1 MHKFLSLAFLIA
13 VSVFAISCGG
23 GTVSPGTPAASPTE
37 AYKAL
42 YAGVKAKNTD
52 AIKERLTAKT
62 HEFAQMVAQRNNTPI
77 EKVFE
82 NGFTATTFADSL
94 PEIRD
99 ERIEGNMG
107 AVEVWN
113 AKDNRWE
120 DLAFINEE
128 GGWKL
133 AVGEQFAGSFKSP
146 GKSRSFKEKE
156 ATNAV
161 SNNTIEIKP
170 QGNANVTPI
179 IPKRTEAPMPANA
192 NAASN
197 ANTPNTK

>member
-1 MHKFLSLAFLIA
+1 MHKFFNLAFLIVLTA
-13 VSVFAISCGG
+13 LAAACGG
-23 GTVSPGTPAASPTE
+23 SSSVAPGTPASSPTE

-42 YAGVKAKNTD
+42 YAAVKAKNTD
-52 AIKERLTAKT
+52 AIKERLTTKT
-62 HEFAQMVAQRNNTPI
+62 KEFAEMVSQRNNTPI

-82 NGFTATTFADSL
+82 NGFTASTFAETL

-99 ERIEGNMG
+99 ERVAGNMG

-133 AVGEQFAGSFKSP
+133 AVGEQFAGSYTSP
-146 GKSRSFKEKE
+146 GMSRSYREKE
-156 ATNAV
+156 AANAV
-161 SNNTIEIKP
+161 SNNVIEVKP
-170 QGNANVTPI
+170 TGNTNITPTV
-179 IPKRTEAPMPANA
+179 PKRVDAPLPPNAANA
-192 NAASN
+192 
-197 ANTPNTK
+197 K